1 MDWGRREGEFA
12 VQMQIENGMSNNGI
26 IFRFFLLIYLLAISF
41 LLGHIVEALC
51 LQFLISFLC
60 ALLYRQ

>member
-26 IFRFFLLIYLLAISF
+26 IFCFFLLIYLLAISF
-41 LLGHIVEALC
+41 LLGLVLSH
-51 LQFLISFLC
+51 S
-60 ALLYRQ
+60 